1 MPLLTF
7 IATVGGNFRAVVR
20 PSDSTGGGLR
30 SRYDGSSGGG
40 GGGMSGGTTK
50 SLMLVALMDVPQLS
64 DARRKDTLRQQA
76 KAILKKVTTNS
87 PQRMS
92 YDTKGGFVF
101 HYAIKDGICVLILA
115 ERSYPR
121 RLAFTYIN
129 EIHDQFEMYVRKE
142 HADAWLDHI
151 RAQSR
156 PYKFIHF
163 DKTIGSVRRK
173 YIDPSTRQNM
183 AKLQGDLQDIQSIM
197 KKNIDEVLERGQKL
211 EDTRKI
217 SENLVDQSKSMK
229 WGARRLNLEAQLK
242 KYLPMVVVGLVVVGV
257 LYYKLLR

>member
-7 IATVGGNFRAVVR
+7 IATVGGDDSSVVR
-20 PSDSTGGGLR
+20 SVGASGGGLR
-30 SRYDGSSGGG
+30 SRH
-40 GGGMSGGTTK
+40 GGGMGGGSAK
-50 SLMLVALMDVPQLS
+50 KKGVMLVALMDVQQLN
-64 DARRKDTLRQQA
+64 DARQKDELRQQA
-76 KAILKKVTTNS
+76 KAILKKVTTYS

-101 HYAIKDGICVLILA
+101 HYGIKDGICVLVLA
-115 ERSYPR
+115 ERAYPR
-121 RLAFTYIN
+121 RLAFTYITD
-129 EIHDQFEMYVRKE
+129 IHSQFEAHVRKDHGE
-142 HADAWLDHI
+142 AWLEHI

-197 KKNIDEVLERGQKL
+197 KKNIDEVLDRGQKL
-211 EDTRKI
+211 QDTRDT
-217 SENLVDQSKSMK
+217 SEKLVAQSKVMFR
-229 WGARRLNLEAQLK
+229 GARRLNLEAQLK
-242 KYLPMVVVGLVVVGV
+242 KYLPMIVIGLVVIGV